1 MKAIQ
6 LELDFKSAIAQA
18 LAEPEVA
25 DLRQL
30 WRSLEPELLGLTQK
44 EQLQVAGQALCD
56 LAEVCQRRAELMWN
70 EWQDSHNTEGPIPDD
85 DFLEGLVQKTM
96 FLDISGLVRQPKSRK
111 GTGDDGEE
119 GGDSVVEEV
128 TKEVALLLAG
138 AEDED
143 EPLPVMVLEHDED
156 VGAWAFLIREW
167 MCESAVNSVSIGE
180 VVDATDLTAVKVW
193 LAGLLDLYLDR
204 KSKEEKDFYNYDGI
218 LLKIESERME
228 VVH

>member
-6 LELDFKSAIAQA
+6 LELDFRSAIAQA

-111 GTGDDGEE
+111 AAVDDDAE

-128 TKEVALLLAG
+128 TKEQALLLAG
-138 AEDED
+138 AEEEE
-143 EPLPVMVLEHDED
+143 EPMSVMVLEHDED
-156 VGAWAFLIREW
+156 VAAWAAIVRGW
-167 MCESAVNSVSIGE
+167 MVSVGVEYGSISE
-180 VVDATDLTAVKVW
+180 VVDATQLSASKAW
-193 LAGLLDLYLDR
+193 IAGLLSDFELR
-204 KSKEEKDFYNYDGI
+204 QTKDFYSFDGVF
-218 LLKIESERME
+218 LH
-228 VVH
+228 V